1 MTWGE
6 QLAEARRARGFTQEE
21 LAERLGVSRQAV
33 AKWERNAARPGPAN
47 ARALRDLLGEAFPA
61 PPAPCPR
68 ISYPRTGIP
77 GPGSGHPRRPAG
89 QTQTPAP
96 LAGCG
101 GRAQPA
107 FLPALAFQLPAGGQ
121 PRCMA
126 AGLDSGRRRVR
137 GGFPHRPRARRAAVL
152 ALGIRGRRRGAGG
165 AGRLGP
171 LRLGRLVSRAQYRV
185 TALEPLDPALLA
197 ACPALS
203 ASIGATLPPGVTDVL
218 VYGGPIPA
226 GEGVAAQYLLVAR
239 GLSGPPAVRPQP
251 ARYRFTLTWQ
261 PGGDEM
267 QAWLLELRGGRDLRS
282 SSASPGSKSR
292 SALSPSRRTARPKP
306 PGRPSS
312 PNCGRPCGLD
322 RPASSG
328 ACQRLF

>member
-47 ARALRDLLGEAFPA
+47 ARALRDLLGEDFPA
-61 PPAPCPR
+61 PPAP
-68 ISYPRTGIP
+68 S
-77 GPGSGHPRRPAG
+77 PASP
-89 QTQTPAP
+89 TPEPASPAPAADTPAAP
-96 LAGCG
+96 PANPKRPHRWLA
-101 GRAQPA
+101 A
-107 FLPALAFQLPAGGQ
+107 AGGLSLLF
-121 PRCMA
+121 CLLSHFNYLLAASLGVWLLGLTA
-126 AGLDSGRRRVR
+126 AGVVFGAVSRTAR
-137 GGFPHRPRARRAAVL
+137 GQGVQPVL
-152 ALGIRGRRRGAGG
+152 ALGIRAAGAVLAALAVSALFAWGVW
-165 AGRLGP
+165 
-171 LRLGRLVSRAQYRV
+171 VSRAQYRV

-203 ASIGATLPPGVTDVL
+203 ASIEATLPPGVTDVL
-218 VYGGPIPA
+218 VYGGPLPA

-267 QAWLLELRGGRDLRS
+267 QAWLLELRGGRDF
-282 SSASPGSKSR
+282 
-292 SALSPSRRTARPKP
+292 ALEQRIAGQQEPIGLVPVAPDSQTQTAWQTELDELWEAVRP
-306 PGRPSS
+306 
-312 PNCGRPCGLD
+312 
-322 RPASSG
+322 
-328 ACQRLF
+328 

>member
-47 ARALRDLLGEAFPA
+47 ARALRDLLGEDFPA
-61 PPAPCPR
+61 PPAPSPA
-68 ISYPRTGIP
+68 SPTP
-77 GPGSGHPRRPAG
+77 EPAFPAPAADTPAAPSAKPKLPRRW
-89 QTQTPAP
+89 
-96 LAGCG
+96 LA
-101 GRAQPA
+101 A
-107 FLPALAFQLPAGGQ
+107 AGGLSLLF
-121 PRCMA
+121 CLLSLFNYLLA
-126 AGLDSGRRRVR
+126 AGLGVWLLGLTAAGVVFGAVSRTAR
-137 GGFPHRPRARRAAVL
+137 GQGVQPVL
-152 ALGIRGRRRGAGG
+152 ALGVRAAGAVL
-165 AGRLGP
+165 AALA
-171 LRLGRLVSRAQYRV
+171 VSALFAWGVWVGRAQYRV

-203 ASIGATLPPGVTDVL
+203 ASIEATLPPGVTDVL

-226 GEGVAAQYLLVAR
+226 GEGVAAQYLLVTR

-267 QAWLLELRGGRDLRS
+267 QAWLLELRGGRDF
-282 SSASPGSKSR
+282 
-292 SALSPSRRTARPKP
+292 ALEQRIAGQQEPIGLVPVAPDSQTQTAWQTELAELWEAVRP
-306 PGRPSS
+306 
-312 PNCGRPCGLD
+312 
-322 RPASSG
+322 
-328 ACQRLF
+328 

>member
-47 ARALRDLLGEAFPA
+47 ARALRDLLGEDFPA
-61 PPAPCPR
+61 PPAP
-68 ISYPRTGIP
+68 S
-77 GPGSGHPRRPAG
+77 PASP
-89 QTQTPAP
+89 TPEPASPAP
-96 LAGCG
+96 AADAPAAPSAKPKLPHRWLA
-101 GRAQPA
+101 A
-107 FLPALAFQLPAGGQ
+107 AGGLGLLF
-121 PRCMA
+121 CLLSHFNYLLA
-126 AGLDSGRRRVR
+126 AGLGVWLLGLTAAGVVFGAVSRTAR
-137 GGFPHRPRARRAAVL
+137 GQGVQPVL
-152 ALGIRGRRRGAGG
+152 ALGVRAAGAVL
-165 AGRLGP
+165 AALA
-171 LRLGRLVSRAQYRV
+171 VSALFAWGVWVGRAQYRV

-203 ASIGATLPPGVTDVL
+203 ASIEATLPPGVTDVL

-226 GEGVAAQYLLVAR
+226 GEGVAAQYLLVTR

-267 QAWLLELRGGRDLRS
+267 QAWLLELRGGRDF
-282 SSASPGSKSR
+282 
-292 SALSPSRRTARPKP
+292 ALEQRIAGQQEPIGLVPVAPDSQTQTAWQTELAELWEAVRP
-306 PGRPSS
+306 
-312 PNCGRPCGLD
+312 
-322 RPASSG
+322 
-328 ACQRLF
+328 

>member
-47 ARALRDLLGEAFPA
+47 ARALRDLLGEDFPA
-61 PPAPCPR
+61 PPAPSPAPPPSEPATPAADTPAAPPAKPKR
-68 ISYPRTGIP
+68 
-77 GPGSGHPRRPAG
+77 PRRW
-89 QTQTPAP
+89 
-96 LAGCG
+96 LA
-101 GRAQPA
+101 A
-107 FLPALAFQLPAGGQ
+107 AGGLGLLF
-121 PRCMA
+121 CLLSHFNYLLA
-126 AGLDSGRRRVR
+126 AGLGVWLLGLTAAGVVFGAVSRTAR
-137 GGFPHRPRARRAAVL
+137 GQGVQPVL
-152 ALGIRGRRRGAGG
+152 ALGVRAAGAVL
-165 AGRLGP
+165 AALA
-171 LRLGRLVSRAQYRV
+171 VSALFAWCVWVGRAQYRV

-203 ASIGATLPPGVTDVL
+203 ASIGATLPPGETDVL
-218 VYGGPIPA
+218 VYGGPVPA

-267 QAWLLELRGGRDLRS
+267 QAWLLELRGGRDF
-282 SSASPGSKSR
+282 
-292 SALSPSRRTARPKP
+292 ALEQRIAGQQEPIGLVPVAPDSQTQTAWQTELAGLWAAVRP
-306 PGRPSS
+306 
-312 PNCGRPCGLD
+312 
-322 RPASSG
+322 
-328 ACQRLF
+328 

>member
-6 QLAEARRARGFTQEE
+6 QLAAARRARGFTQEE

-47 ARALRDLLGEAFPA
+47 ARALRDLLGEDFPA
-61 PPAPCPR
+61 PPAP
-68 ISYPRTGIP
+68 S
-77 GPGSGHPRRPAG
+77 PASP
-89 QTQTPAP
+89 TPEPASPAPAADTPAAP
-96 LAGCG
+96 SAKPKRPHRWLA
-101 GRAQPA
+101 A
-107 FLPALAFQLPAGGQ
+107 AGGLSLLF
-121 PRCMA
+121 CLLSLFNYLLAASLGVWLLGLTA
-126 AGLDSGRRRVR
+126 AGVVFGAVSRTAR
-137 GGFPHRPRARRAAVL
+137 GQGVQPVL
-152 ALGIRGRRRGAGG
+152 ALGVRAAGAVL
-165 AGRLGP
+165 AALA
-171 LRLGRLVSRAQYRV
+171 VSALFAWGVWVGRAQYRV

-267 QAWLLELRGGRDLRS
+267 QAWLLELHGGRDF
-282 SSASPGSKSR
+282 
-292 SALSPSRRTARPKP
+292 ALEQRIAGQQEPIGLVPVAPDSQTQAAWQTELAGLWAAVRP
-306 PGRPSS
+306 
-312 PNCGRPCGLD
+312 
-322 RPASSG
+322 
-328 ACQRLF
+328 

>member
-33 AKWERNAARPGPAN
+33 AKWERDAARPGPAN
-47 ARALRDLLGEAFPA
+47 ARALRDLLGEDFPA
-61 PPAPCPR
+61 PPAPSPA
-68 ISYPRTGIP
+68 SPTP
-77 GPGSGHPRRPAG
+77 EPASPAPAADTPAAPPATPKLPRRW
-89 QTQTPAP
+89 
-96 LAGCG
+96 LA
-101 GRAQPA
+101 A
-107 FLPALAFQLPAGGQ
+107 AGGLSLLF
-121 PRCMA
+121 CLLSLFNYLLA
-126 AGLDSGRRRVR
+126 AGLGVWLLGLTAAGVVFGAVSRTAR
-137 GGFPHRPRARRAAVL
+137 GQGVQPVL
-152 ALGIRGRRRGAGG
+152 ALGIRAAGAVL
-165 AGRLGP
+165 AALA
-171 LRLGRLVSRAQYRV
+171 VSALFAWGVWVGRAQYRA

-203 ASIGATLPPGVTDVL
+203 ASIGATLPPGETEVL

-267 QAWLLELRGGRDLRS
+267 QAWLLELRGGRDF
-282 SSASPGSKSR
+282 
-292 SALSPSRRTARPKP
+292 ALEQRIAGQQEPIGLVPVAPDSQTQTAWQTELDELWEAVRP
-306 PGRPSS
+306 
-312 PNCGRPCGLD
+312 
-322 RPASSG
+322 
-328 ACQRLF
+328 

>member
-61 PPAPCPR
+61 PPAP
-68 ISYPRTGIP
+68 S
-77 GPGSGHPRRPAG
+77 PASP
-89 QTQTPAP
+89 TPEPASPAPAADTPAAP
-96 LAGCG
+96 PAKPKRPHRWLA
-101 GRAQPA
+101 A
-107 FLPALAFQLPAGGQ
+107 AGGLSLLF
-121 PRCMA
+121 CLLSHFNYLLAANLGVWLLGLTA
-126 AGLDSGRRRVR
+126 AGVVFGAVSRTAR
-137 GGFPHRPRARRAAVL
+137 GQGVQPVL
-152 ALGIRGRRRGAGG
+152 ALGIRAAGAVLAALAVSALFAWGVW
-165 AGRLGP
+165 
-171 LRLGRLVSRAQYRV
+171 VSRAQYRV

-267 QAWLLELRGGRDLRS
+267 QAWLLELRGGRDF
-282 SSASPGSKSR
+282 
-292 SALSPSRRTARPKP
+292 ALEQCIAGQQEPIGLVPVAPDSQTQTTWQTELAELWEAVRP
-306 PGRPSS
+306 
-312 PNCGRPCGLD
+312 
-322 RPASSG
+322 
-328 ACQRLF
+328 

>member
-33 AKWERNAARPGPAN
+33 AKWERDAARPGPAN
-47 ARALRDLLGEAFPA
+47 ARALRDLLGEAVPA
-61 PPAPCPR
+61 PPAPSPASPTPEPASPAPAADTPAAPPAKPKR
-68 ISYPRTGIP
+68 
-77 GPGSGHPRRPAG
+77 PRRW
-89 QTQTPAP
+89 
-96 LAGCG
+96 LA
-101 GRAQPA
+101 A
-107 FLPALAFQLPAGGQ
+107 AGGLGLLF
-121 PRCMA
+121 CLLSHFNYLLAANLGVWLLGLTA
-126 AGLDSGRRRVR
+126 AGVVFGAVSRTAR
-137 GGFPHRPRARRAAVL
+137 GQGVQPVL
-152 ALGIRGRRRGAGG
+152 ALGVRAAGAVL
-165 AGRLGP
+165 AALA
-171 LRLGRLVSRAQYRV
+171 VSALFAWGVWVGRAQYRV

-251 ARYRFTLTWQ
+251 ARYRFALTWQ

-267 QAWLLELRGGRDLRS
+267 QAWLLELHGGRDF
-282 SSASPGSKSR
+282 
-292 SALSPSRRTARPKP
+292 ALEQRIAGQQEPIGLVPAAPDSQTQTAWQIELAELWAAVRP
-306 PGRPSS
+306 
-312 PNCGRPCGLD
+312 
-322 RPASSG
+322 
-328 ACQRLF
+328 

>member
-47 ARALRDLLGEAFPA
+47 ARALRDLLGEDFPA
-61 PPAPCPR
+61 PPAPSPA
-68 ISYPRTGIP
+68 SPTP
-77 GPGSGHPRRPAG
+77 EPASPAPAADTPAAPPAKPKLPRRW
-89 QTQTPAP
+89 
-96 LAGCG
+96 LA
-101 GRAQPA
+101 A
-107 FLPALAFQLPAGGQ
+107 AGGLSLLF
-121 PRCMA
+121 CLLSLFNYLLAANLGVWLLGLTA
-126 AGLDSGRRRVR
+126 AGVVFGAVSRTAR
-137 GGFPHRPRARRAAVL
+137 GQGVQPVL
-152 ALGIRGRRRGAGG
+152 ALGVRAAGAVL
-165 AGRLGP
+165 AALA
-171 LRLGRLVSRAQYRV
+171 VSALFAWGVWVGRAQYRV

-203 ASIGATLPPGVTDVL
+203 ASIEATLPPGVTDVL

-226 GEGVAAQYLLVAR
+226 GEGVTAQYLLVAR

-267 QAWLLELRGGRDLRS
+267 QAFLLELRGGRDF
-282 SSASPGSKSR
+282 
-292 SALSPSRRTARPKP
+292 ALEQRIAGQQEPIGLVPVAPDSQTQTAWQTELAELWEAVRP
-306 PGRPSS
+306 
-312 PNCGRPCGLD
+312 
-322 RPASSG
+322 
-328 ACQRLF
+328 

>member
-47 ARALRDLLGEAFPA
+47 ARALRDLLGEDFPA
-61 PPAPCPR
+61 PPAP
-68 ISYPRTGIP
+68 S
-77 GPGSGHPRRPAG
+77 PASP
-89 QTQTPAP
+89 TPEPASPAPAADTPAAP
-96 LAGCG
+96 PAKPKRPHRWLA
-101 GRAQPA
+101 A
-107 FLPALAFQLPAGGQ
+107 AGGLSLLFC
-121 PRCMA
+121 PLSLFNYLLAASLGVWLLGLTA
-126 AGLDSGRRRVR
+126 AGVVFGAVSRTAR
-137 GGFPHRPRARRAAVL
+137 GQGVQPVL
-152 ALGIRGRRRGAGG
+152 ALGVRAAGAVL
-165 AGRLGP
+165 AALA
-171 LRLGRLVSRAQYRV
+171 VSALFAWGVWVGRAQYRV

-203 ASIGATLPPGVTDVL
+203 ASIEATLPPGVTDVL

-226 GEGVAAQYLLVAR
+226 GEGVASQYLLVTR

-267 QAWLLELRGGRDLRS
+267 QTFLLELRGGRDF
-282 SSASPGSKSR
+282 
-292 SALSPSRRTARPKP
+292 ALEQCIAGQQEPIGLVPVAPDSQTQTTWQTELAELWEAVRP
-306 PGRPSS
+306 
-312 PNCGRPCGLD
+312 
-322 RPASSG
+322 
-328 ACQRLF
+328 